1 MSRRLGDAPALL
13 ALLSAPNKS
22 AVDEFLCRCAAER
35 EQLRPV
41 GPERL
46 GEIAVTFGGLPLA
59 EATRLQKAGA
69 ELVNKLV
76 YLRAGADD
84 VPALLGDDFHADLA
98 ALIAKVVAHR
108 VEAWRAESV
117 ALGGIS
123 SMPRLERA
131 DWQVYR
137 KPAAA
142 SPTVLLS
149 LALEG
154 GAAGTGT
161 DARVADVEMSK
172 EQLEALCISL
182 GKVKQQLESV

>member
-1 MSRRLGDAPALL
+1 MSGLSDAPALL
-13 ALLSAPNKS
+13 ALLSAPSKA

-35 EQLRPV
+35 EQLRPI
-41 GPERL
+41 GAERL
-46 GEIAVTFGGLPLA
+46 GEIATTFGGLPLA
-59 EATRLQKAGA
+59 EAAKLQKAGA
-69 ELVNKLV
+69 ELVNKVV
-76 YLRAGADD
+76 YLRAGAED
-84 VPALLGDDFHADLA
+84 VPALLGEDFHADLA

-108 VEAWRAESV
+108 LETWRAESL
-117 ALGGIS
+117 ALGGVS

-149 LALEG
+149 LGLEC
-154 GAAGTGT
+154 GADGIDAE
-161 DARVADVEMSK
+161 ARVADVEMSK
-172 EQLEALCISL
+172 EQLEALCMSL